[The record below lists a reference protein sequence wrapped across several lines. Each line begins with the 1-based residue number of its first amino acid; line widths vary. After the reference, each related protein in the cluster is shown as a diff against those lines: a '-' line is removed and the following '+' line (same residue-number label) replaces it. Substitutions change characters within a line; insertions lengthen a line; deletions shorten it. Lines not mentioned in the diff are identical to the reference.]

1 MVDNDGFFFVFFSPF
16 GKPVFRQFY
25 MRRTKKIQKISQPFF
40 LTIYAFGCVAKHFGE
55 EVCLPRS
62 RLRGRCAERF
72 RSNRHMCQW
81 QKPFG
86 LTLDSVSRHHDERQR
101 TDSAGPGLSRCR
113 SRVIGTYSTVVS
125 YVCSRTRLQMQMSLL
140 SVIQV

>member
-1 MVDNDGFFFVFFSPF
+1 MVIMMVSSLFFSLPLEN
-16 GKPVFRQFY
+16 PYVFRQFY
-25 MRRTKKIQKISQPFF
+25 MRRTKKIQKNSQPFF
-40 LTIYAFGCVAKHFGE
+40 LTHLRVRLCSKAFWGGGLFASIQTEGALRRAIPIQPAYVPVAKTF
-55 EVCLPRS
+55 
-62 RLRGRCAERF
+62 RF
-72 RSNRHMCQW
+72 
-81 QKPFG
+81 
-86 LTLDSVSRHHDERQR
+86 DSVSRHHDERQR